1 MRANIFFNSIAKID
15 SEFLYVE
22 EKHDCKIKR
31 KNVRKKRY
39 FPSQTQRNFLT
50 MYGIKKAKIESFAI

>member
-1 MRANIFFNSIAKID
+1 MQANIFFNSIAKID
-15 SEFLYVE
+15 SEFLYVK

-39 FPSQTQRNFLT
+39 FPSQTFKE
-50 MYGIKKAKIESFAI
+50 IF